1 MLVQLTV
8 TTCTNFAGRLS
19 LKMLGK
25 QKAEGKRRRKIILVT
40 EVSCRKCQSAAGSQQ
55 SDSELSRTPCFLQC
69 LVQRA
74 GQVLD
79 STFVIRRPS
88 FISALQDVQF
98 IGDVNGRQH
107 GKAQ

>member
-25 QKAEGKRRRKIILVT
+25 EKAEGKRRRKIILVT

-55 SDSELSRTPCFLQC
+55 SGF
-69 LVQRA
+69 RA
-74 GQVLD
+74 IPHAVFPAMPRP
-79 STFVIRRPS
+79 TRRPGS
-88 FISALQDVQF
+88 LLDLCSPPAAIHLCASGCAVHQ
-98 IGDVNGRQH
+98 RC
-107 GKAQ
+107 